1 MSGLARLG
9 GVTFLP
15 PLAFPILASS
25 FLIPHSSFLI
35 PHSSFLIP
43 LYPFT
48 PVNEMPSMN
57 NRCAKKKSTTMGSI
71 VTSEAAIK

>member
-9 GVTFLP
+9 DATFLP
-15 PLAFPILASS
+15 PTTFPLTATSLLIQRSAFSIAP
-25 FLIPHSSFLI
+25 
-35 PHSSFLIP
+35 
-43 LYPFT
+43 YPFT